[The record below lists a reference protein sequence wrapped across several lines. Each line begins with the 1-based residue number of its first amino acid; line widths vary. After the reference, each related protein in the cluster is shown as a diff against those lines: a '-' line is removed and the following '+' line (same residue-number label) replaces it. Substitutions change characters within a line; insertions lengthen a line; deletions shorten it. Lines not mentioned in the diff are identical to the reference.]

1 MKKTKH
7 TKGRLME
14 RERLRRGIYILPN
27 LFTSLNI
34 FCGFFAIILSLEG
47 NFSAAAYSIIIA
59 GIFDGLD
66 GKIARATRTTSKFGV
81 EYDSMADLISFG
93 MAPALMFYLWALT
106 PLGRMGWLAAF
117 LFTVCG
123 ALRLARFNT
132 QTGTISSDFF
142 VGLPIPASAGMLAT
156 IMLFCQRAG
165 LESLLSPIFLL
176 LPVYAL
182 SFLMVSNI
190 RYHSFKKPE
199 LFKRMNFNGLVSI
212 ILIFIFIAA
221 DPAIALFFIGAIYVS
236 SGPIL
241 FMLHRKTAAD
251 EDTAVNNDEEH
262 VRPVQR

>member
-1 MKKTKH
+1 MKKGKRTR
-7 TKGRLME
+7 GRLME
-14 RERLRRGIYILPN
+14 KERLRRGIYILPN
-27 LFTSLNI
+27 LFTTLNI
-34 FCGFFAIILSLEG
+34 FCGFFAIILSLGG

-66 GKIARATRTTSKFGV
+66 GKIARATRTTSKFGI

-93 MAPALMFYLWALT
+93 MAPALMFYLWILT
-106 PLGRMGWLAAF
+106 PLGRMGWLGAF

-132 QTGTISSDFF
+132 QSGTVSSDYF

-156 IMLFCQRAG
+156 IVLFCQRAG
-165 LESLLSPIFLL
+165 LEQMISPIVFLVA
-176 LPVYAL
+176 VYGL

-199 LFKRMNFNGLVSI
+199 LFRKMNFNGLVGI

-221 DPAIALFFIGAIYVS
+221 QPAIALFFIGAVYVS
-236 SGPIL
+236 SGPVL
-241 FMLHRKTAAD
+241 FLIRRKASATCT
-251 EDTAVNNDEEH
+251 EDTAESDEEH
-262 VRPVQR
+262 PRPV